1 MSKHQTIKLFVMDVD
16 GTLTDGKVYIG
27 SNGEL
32 MKAFSIKDGYGIRNV
47 LIPAGI
53 KPVIITGRKSDIL
66 EYRCSELGIVDIY
79 QNVDDKVSTLEKVS
93 EDYNISLSEVAYVG
107 DDMNDMPCM
116 IKVIEHDGIVGCP
129 ADAVKPVKNIAT
141 YISERKGGEGAVR
154 DFIDYILNN

>member
-93 EDYNISLSEVAYVG
+93 KAYNISLSEVAYVG
-107 DDMNDMPCM
+107 DDMNDIPCM

-129 ADAVKPVKNIAT
+129 ADAVAPVKNIAT
-141 YISERKGGEGAVR
+141 YVSERKGGEGAVR